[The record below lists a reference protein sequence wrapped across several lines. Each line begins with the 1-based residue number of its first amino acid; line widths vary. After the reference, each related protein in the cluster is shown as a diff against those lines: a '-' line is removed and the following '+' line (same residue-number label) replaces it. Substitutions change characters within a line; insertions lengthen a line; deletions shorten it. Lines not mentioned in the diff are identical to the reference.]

1 MKFFRKF
8 LKIDNNKIKVQLM
21 AHKNID
27 IKETVEFWSK
37 LTKIPTSQFI
47 KTYCTTNR
55 SSKNKREPHSLTHG
69 TVHIRINDVK
79 LFFRVIGWIDGLK
92 SKI

>member
-1 MKFFRKF
+1 MIRVIMKFFRKF

-47 KTYCTTNR
+47 KTYCATNIQSQKQFPPR
-55 SSKNKREPHSLTHG
+55 LHP
-69 TVHIRINDVK
+69 
-79 LFFRVIGWIDGLK
+79 
-92 SKI
+92 